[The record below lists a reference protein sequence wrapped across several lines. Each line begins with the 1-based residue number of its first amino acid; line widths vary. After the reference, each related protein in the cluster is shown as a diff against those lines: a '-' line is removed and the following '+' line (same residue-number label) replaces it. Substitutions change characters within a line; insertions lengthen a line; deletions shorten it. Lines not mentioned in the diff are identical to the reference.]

1 MPKNNCENAMEE
13 ESVCSDGNNN
23 NNNNNK
29 SKETEKK
36 EEASPVRRSKRKRL
50 TKQPHTPSDTDP
62 SPSHAR
68 KNKRQRKPS
77 LKAEESSGA
86 KGRGKGGA
94 KGKHTSNN
102 EDEAALKELI
112 RPKRKYRKKS
122 QTDKLDKNIEKENQ
136 QSPSKSSKSK
146 SNQSQD
152 QDKDQDQDS
161 GADDSLDE
169 HDMACCICRCTVDY
183 SDMDQFNWPQEELD
197 SDSDSDNDG
206 EEESETESPSK
217 DGHAKEKEHG
227 DKGKDTNHNPD
238 VDADPEKEKE
248 KEVHNEKDS
257 RGNIQE
263 NKDHNDSLADAV
275 AIANKEQKH
284 NSQSS
289 EQKSTTAA
297 SSIVSREKE
306 SLTTQ
311 SFQNNQNDNGINI
324 DNESSE
330 QSDFYGVKL
339 PYDLHD
345 PNNALLICDGDGCNR
360 CFHQRCHFVP
370 VLTVPRR
377 DWFCL
382 ICQYKAKRIAATKGK
397 GKRGRK
403 SKSPKKLEIEIKEV
417 EKDITKSE
425 PLTVAEIENIYRVE
439 TIDRLNA
446 DTFIGGSASAS
457 AVSTINGN
465 GHGNSAASP
474 SASASA
480 TTKTPPRKDECAQED
495 AIITITLEQRFEYH
509 SAQLKAELTRKGSQ
523 QLVKTI
529 DHNLSSIRLCQ
540 NSIRALI
547 ETNNRARKALI
558 EKYNKTHQLPQELVQ
573 NVMRLAR
580 CKLKLREVMLTLQ
593 NVIRN
598 KDDRRALSEWFNR
611 AKTEGRFTPARI
623 CQKNPPVPE
632 VISLESTIDTCT
644 AVGERECNQ
653 KTEIGI
659 DIHVLEGK
667 LFAGDRIRTEPR
679 FDITDYDAD
688 ADEESE
694 EEDPTSKIKCCVCFS
709 GDVEED
715 NDVIM
720 CDGEHCFRAFH
731 MQCCAPHVTQ
741 KMLDEDK
748 YGVWFCPYCVCFAK
762 TVHYTQTEYNGY
774 EDDDGASIGSWEKAE
789 DIFPEAQAEVKAA
802 EKWKL
807 GKRNDDSD
815 KVLAEM
821 LGIEIAKAPCANDAK
836 EGGDDGNNDD
846 DDDEDESDFGSDAVS
861 EGSAKS
867 NASDSASSVDWGVH
881 KSELSALSCSESE
894 SDSGEDDDKN
904 ENGNET
910 EEGSKKTNSVR
921 KSKRLKRGGSNGN
934 SVASGSSQSKPPTD
948 IGALDTANIVR
959 GKRSRASVDY
969 NSLNDSMFGKV
980 KGSAIDDEEE
990 YQFVM
995 KKSSGKSD
1003 SDSDNASSSEDEVGS
1018 DNSDDDSSKSDSN
1031 EDAES
1036 NKKTVENVDVE
1047 GEETKDDA
1055 KPSNRKPRQSAIFK
1069 KSVVV
1074 QKKSKVKAKAK
1085 AKVKAKKPTTKA
1097 KAKNR
1102 K

>member
-1 MPKNNCENAMEE
+1 MPKNNRENAAEE
-13 ESVCSDGNNN
+13 ESCSDGETNESNNN
-23 NNNNNK
+23 NDNK
-29 SKETEKK
+29 SKTELK
-36 EEASPVRRSKRKRL
+36 ASPVRRSKRKRKRL
-50 TKQPHTPSDTDP
+50 TRQHTDP
-62 SPSHAR
+62 SPSPSSAGVR
-68 KNKRQRKPS
+68 KNKRQRKLS
-77 LKAEESSGA
+77 IKAEEARGA
-86 KGRGKGGA
+86 R
-94 KGKHTSNN
+94 GKHTSNG

-122 QTDKLDKNIEKENQ
+122 KKEKQEKLEDKDVEKES
-136 QSPSKSSKSK
+136 QSPSKST
-146 SNQSQD
+146 NQSQD
-152 QDKDQDQDS
+152 QDQDS
-161 GADDSLDE
+161 DADDSLDE

-183 SDMDQFNWPQEELD
+183 SDMDQFNWPQEALD
-197 SDSDSDNDG
+197 SDSDN
-206 EEESETESPSK
+206 EEESKLPSK
-217 DGHAKEKEHG
+217 GGHAKDKEHG
-227 DKGKDTNHNPD
+227 DKVKDANHNSNAD
-238 VDADPEKEKE
+238 VDADPEKDI
-248 KEVHNEKDS
+248 HNGKDG
-257 RGNIQE
+257 RENNQE
-263 NKDHNDSLADAV
+263 NKDHNDSFAV
-275 AIANKEQKH
+275 AVDITNKEQKH
-284 NSQSS
+284 NCQLS
-289 EQKSTTAA
+289 ETKSTKE

-311 SFQNNQNDNGINI
+311 SFQNNHQDS
-324 DNESSE
+324 DSSE

-370 VLTVPRR
+370 VLSVPRR

-403 SKSPKKLEIEIKEV
+403 SKSPIKLEIEIEEV
-417 EKDITKSE
+417 RDVTKSE
-425 PLTVAEIENIYRVE
+425 HLTVFEIENIYRVD
-439 TIDRLNA
+439 TRSNA
-446 DTFIGGSASAS
+446 DTFIGIGGSASAI
-457 AVSTINGN
+457 STMNGN
-465 GHGNSAASP
+465 ENGNRNSAASP
-474 SASASA
+474 IASASPPP
-480 TTKTPPRKDECAQED
+480 TTKTPPRKDEFAQED
-495 AIITITLEQRFEYH
+495 AIIILEQRFEYH

-573 NVMRLAR
+573 NVMRMAR
-580 CKLKLREVMLTLQ
+580 CKLKLREVMHTLQ

-598 KDDRRALSEWFNR
+598 KDDRRALSEWFTR
-611 AKTEGRFTPARI
+611 AKTEGRFTPAKI
-623 CQKNPPVPE
+623 CQKNPPVPA
-632 VISLESTIDTCT
+632 VISLESTTCT
-644 AVGERECNQ
+644 ADGECNQ
-653 KTEIGI
+653 NTEIGF

-667 LFAGDRIRTEPR
+667 LFAGDRMRTEPR

-688 ADEESE
+688 ADEMSE
-694 EEDPTSKIKCCVCFS
+694 EEDPTSKIKCSVCFS
-709 GDVEED
+709 GEVEED

-731 MQCCAPHVTQ
+731 MKCCAPHVTQ

-762 TVHYTQTEYNGY
+762 TVHYAQTEYNGY
-774 EDDDGASIGSWEKAE
+774 EDDDGASTESWGKAE
-789 DIFPEAQAEVKAA
+789 DVFPEAQAVIKAA

-815 KVLAEM
+815 KILAEM
-821 LGIEIAKAPCANDAK
+821 LGIEIAKVPGANDAK
-836 EGGDDGNNDD
+836 EGGYNGNDGNDD

-867 NASDSASSVDWGVH
+867 HASDSISSVDWGVK

-894 SDSGEDDDKN
+894 SDSDDDEN
-904 ENGNET
+904 EN
-910 EEGSKKTNSVR
+910 EEGSKKGSFVR
-921 KSKRLKRGGSNGN
+921 KSKRLKKCSDNQHETGNGN
-934 SVASGSSQSKPPTD
+934 SAVSGSGQAQPQPPTD

-980 KGSAIDDEEE
+980 KRSEIDDEEE

-995 KKSSGKSD
+995 KRSSGKSD
-1003 SDSDNASSSEDEVGS
+1003 SESDNNDNDDDISSEDEDGS
-1018 DNSDDDSSKSDSN
+1018 DNSDDNSSKSDSK
-1031 EDAES
+1031 EDAPDERS
-1036 NKKTVENVDVE
+1036 IEDADEK
-1047 GEETKDDA
+1047 TKDDA
-1055 KPSNRKPRQSAIFK
+1055 KSSNRKPWKRAE
-1069 KSVVV
+1069 
-1074 QKKSKVKAKAK
+1074 SK
-1085 AKVKAKKPTTKA
+1085 
-1097 KAKNR
+1097 
-1102 K
+1102 